1 MSTITQSPCK
11 VRRRSPLSS
20 TGGSTL
26 CPTWI
31 PRLERYNIWNKLA
44 KNNIK
49 TFASCMVTEA
59 IVKKI
64 CIWDIWWEF
73 SSGLSTVHLKQ
84 MMEIDEGFDHYD
96 KSIGKKWVVVVR
108 RLLAFAALIGRGFT
122 DLSAHRWP
130 CSTALLLTALWMS
143 RTVPMSH
150 PPSAPIKKIAPPFS
164 PECN

>member
-31 PRLERYNIWNKLA
+31 PRLERYNIWNKLT
-44 KNNIK
+44 KNNIE

-96 KSIGKKWVVVVR
+96 KSISKKWVVLVCCGQEVV
-108 RLLAFAALIGRGFT
+108 GFRCIDRSGFHWFVCPQVT
-122 DLSAHRWP
+122 LQYRPVIDSSLNEQDCAH
-130 CSTALLLTALWMS
+130 
-143 RTVPMSH
+143 VPPAIRSY
-150 PPSAPIKKIAPPFS
+150 
-164 PECN
+164 